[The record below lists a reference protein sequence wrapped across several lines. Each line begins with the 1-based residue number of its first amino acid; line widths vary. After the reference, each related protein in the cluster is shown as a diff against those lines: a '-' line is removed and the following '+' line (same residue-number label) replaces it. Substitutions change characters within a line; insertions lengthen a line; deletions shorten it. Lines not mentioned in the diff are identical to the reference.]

1 MTRTRL
7 PLRRLATALGLTR
20 ATADTDAEEPTPPT
34 RVVAV
39 LVPSAAGFQLRA
51 TPDVRV
57 PDGAGRISRTPDGRI
72 TLDWP
77 EAS

>member
-7 PLRRLATALGLTR
+7 TLRRLATALGLTR
-20 ATADTDAEEPTPPT
+20 ATADDQPEPPT
-34 RVVAV
+34 QVVAV
-39 LVPSAAGFQLRA
+39 LVPSGAGFRLRA

-57 PDGAGRISRTPDGRI
+57 PDGAGRIYRTPDGRI
-72 TLDWP
+72 ALDWH